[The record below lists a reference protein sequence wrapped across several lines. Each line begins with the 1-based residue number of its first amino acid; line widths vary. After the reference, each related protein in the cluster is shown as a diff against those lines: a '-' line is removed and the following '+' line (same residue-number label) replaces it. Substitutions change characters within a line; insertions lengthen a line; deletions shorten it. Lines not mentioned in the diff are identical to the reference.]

1 MSARYRSRVVATAVI
16 LAIVAVSCRTPQPE
30 RLQMDDIPPPGYVPV
45 ESTRTEAVP
54 SVKDP
59 QREAIRGAFVPGN
72 TISHDKVASIIDGM
86 TLRARIGQRFIGR
99 IPPGANAAHLD
110 RIIRTGL
117 PGGFILYRYNY
128 DSADEVIQLT
138 ELLNRLNAER
148 NPGFRLFLTADQ
160 EGGRVDAFRFPNTV
174 RFPGALYM
182 GSYNDPLFVRSA
194 TYVNLV
200 QIRELGLNMN
210 LAPVLDLYGTPDRTI
225 IGDRAYGEDPAVVA
239 EFARSYLDAARDAR
253 VIPVAKHFPGHGIT
267 RVDSHGWLP
276 IVEAPESEIRARH
289 LVPFEAAVEHG
300 LDAIMTAHILYTDI
314 DADFPATLSDFFL
327 IDLLRTEMGF
337 DGVVMSDGIEMGA
350 ISRHYSVRETLY
362 RAFLVGVDIILSI
375 ETDFTEMITIVEELV
390 AEGLLT
396 ENQID
401 EGTARVLRLK
411 HKYGLLDMDLL
422 VPGENG

>member
-1 MSARYRSRVVATAVI
+1 MRARYRNRIVATAI
-16 LAIVAVSCRTPQPE
+16 LLAVVSVSCRTPQPE
-30 RLQMDDIPPPGYVPV
+30 RPRMDDISPPGH
-45 ESTRTEAVP
+45 EAADNTRIDAVP
-54 SVKDP
+54 PVKDP
-59 QREAIRGAFVPGN
+59 WHGADTRPDAPDEAVSRALIETVL
-72 TISHDKVASIIDGM
+72 DGM
-86 TLRARIGQRFIGR
+86 SLRAKIGQRFIGR
-99 IPPGANAAHLD
+99 IPPGTNAAHLD

-128 DSADEVIQLT
+128 DSANEVIQLT
-138 ELLNRLNAER
+138 DLLTQLSAER
-148 NPGFRLFLTADQ
+148 NPGFGLFLTADQ

-182 GSYNDPLFVRSA
+182 GAYDDPLFVRSA

-200 QIRELGLNMN
+200 QVRELGLNMN

-225 IGDRAYGEDPAVVA
+225 IGDRAYGENPESVA
-239 EFARSYLDAARDAR
+239 EFGRAYLDAARAAR

-276 IVEAPESEIRARH
+276 VVEAPESEIRARH
-289 LVPFEAAVEHG
+289 LVPFEAAVAHG

-314 DADFPATLSDFFL
+314 DADFPATLSDFFM
-327 IDLLRTEMGF
+327 IDLLRGEMGF

-362 RAFLVGVDIILSI
+362 RAFSVGVDIILSI
-375 ETDFTEMITIVEELV
+375 ETDFTEMIKIVEELV
-390 AEGLLT
+390 AEGVLT
-396 ENQID
+396 EDQID

-411 HKYGLLDMDLL
+411 HKYGLLDLDLL
-422 VPGENG
+422 VPAEHE